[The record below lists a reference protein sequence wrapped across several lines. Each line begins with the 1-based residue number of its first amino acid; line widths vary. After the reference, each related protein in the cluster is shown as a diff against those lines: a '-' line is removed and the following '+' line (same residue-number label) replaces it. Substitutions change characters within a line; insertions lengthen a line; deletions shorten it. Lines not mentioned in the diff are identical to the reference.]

1 MRAID
6 TARSKSS
13 DLSLALGRLAQFGL
27 AAAITVLLGGVVF
40 VLGVRLLFLGRA
52 YPGVSGAGRPM
63 GGKNRLEAEVALA
76 EELSY
81 PRSGTLLFTDSA
93 QQWAVRPYE
102 VGLRIDTAR
111 MAEQVM
117 GVGRD
122 GPLIQQ
128 VREQLQAWSAGR
140 SIPIIVT
147 FDQAV
152 AKRYLRNLAQAIDRP
167 QIEASLSL
175 EGVEVVMRN
184 GQVGRELDIPATIEA
199 ITPSASQ
206 LIDAQ
211 VPLVIRETPPKVLD
225 ASEQAELAEQIISQ
239 PLVISGEDA
248 GPWVFDPPALADM
261 LRINLVYDGDE
272 SQYQVGLDTASL
284 QAFLG
289 SLAGELAREPRNA
302 RFIFN
307 DDTRQLDLLESA
319 VIGRRLNIGKTVE
332 AINAGLLGDQ
342 HDISLVFDYIEPDV
356 TDEATAEDLGITEA
370 VSVVSTY
377 FAGSSSERR
386 QNIATASGAFHGL
399 LIPPGATLS
408 MAEVLGDISLDNG
421 YAEALIIF
429 GGRTIKGVGG
439 GVCQVSTTLFR
450 TAFFGGYEII
460 ERHPHAYRV
469 SYYEQGPG
477 SPGPGFDA
485 TVFIPDVD
493 FQFRNDTE
501 YWLLSE
507 TYIYGDQLL
516 WKFYSSSDGRQVD
529 WRSSGPKNVEEPK
542 KPIYRE
548 DPDLRKGKIKQVE
561 WEADGMDVVVRRT
574 VTRDGVLLHEDR
586 IKTHYI
592 PWRAVYEF
600 GPGTDLP
607 DKAKVVED

>member
-1 MRAID
+1 
-6 TARSKSS
+6 
-13 DLSLALGRLAQFGL
+13 
-27 AAAITVLLGGVVF
+27 
-40 VLGVRLLFLGRA
+40 
-52 YPGVSGAGRPM
+52 M
-63 GGKNRLEAEVALA
+63 GGMDRLEVEVALA

-81 PRSGTLLFTDSA
+81 PRAGTLLFTDGA
-93 QQWAVRPYE
+93 QQWAARPYE
-102 VGLRIDTAR
+102 VGLRIDTAE
-111 MAEQVM
+111 MAERVM
-117 GVGRD
+117 AVGRE
-122 GPLIQQ
+122 GSLLQRTRAQI
-128 VREQLQAWSAGR
+128 QAWFTGR
-140 SIPIIVT
+140 SIPMIVI
-147 FDQAV
+147 FDQGE
-152 AKRYLRNLAQAIDRP
+152 AKRYLQDLAQAIDRP

-175 EGVEVVMRN
+175 DGVAVEMRN

-199 ITPSASQ
+199 ITPKVSQ

-248 GPWVFDPPALADM
+248 GPWVFDPPTLAGM
-261 LRINLVYDGDE
+261 LQINLVSDADE
-272 SQYQVGLDTASL
+272 SRYQVGLDTASL

-289 SLAGELAREPRNA
+289 SLANDLGRTPKNA

-332 AINAGLLGDQ
+332 AINAGLLQDQ
-342 HDISLVFDYIEPDV
+342 HEFSLVFDHIQPDV
-356 TDEATAEDLGITEA
+356 TNEATADSLGISEA

-377 FAGSSSERR
+377 FAGSSPERR

-450 TAFFGGYEII
+450 TAFFGGYEIV

-493 FQFRNDTE
+493 FKFRNDTE
-501 YWLLSE
+501 HWLLSE

-516 WKFYSSSDGRQVD
+516 WKFYSTSDGRQVD
-529 WRSSGPKNVEEPK
+529 WSSSGPKNVEEPK
-542 KPIYRE
+542 KPIYRKN
-548 DPDLRKGKIKQVE
+548 PDLRKGKIKQVE

-574 VTRDGVLLHEDR
+574 VTRNGVLLHEDR